1 MIDLTVLKLIFQVG
15 FELMNMLV
23 RWENDFDS
31 TEMEMLRKRSLCNVL
46 SSKME
51 GNVEFLCSMF
61 PKESTRV
68 PQQSLIVDVLSTAA
82 SEASLAN
89 LQILAKGLTNFF
101 FFNFHNL
108 IFFRKS
114 LLYLF
119 IKLPREEKSKFEC
132 EEKKLSLLL
141 KREVC
146 GGFWLENAT
155 FSNKLNFFSSH
166 SNFDFSSRGNS
177 E

>member
-1 MIDLTVLKLIFQVG
+1 MTNLTVLKLIFQVG

-89 LQILAKGLTNFF
+89 LQILAKGLT
-101 FFNFHNL
+101 
-108 IFFRKS
+108 IFFQFS
-114 LLYLF
+114 QLNLF
-119 IKLPREEKSKFEC
+119 QKVPFVPFYQRI
-132 EEKKLSLLL
+132 
-141 KREVC
+141 
-146 GGFWLENAT
+146 
-155 FSNKLNFFSSH
+155 
-166 SNFDFSSRGNS
+166 
-177 E
+177 

>member
-1 MIDLTVLKLIFQVG
+1 MTNLTVLKLIFQVG

-89 LQILAKGLTNFF
+89 LQILAKGLTFF
-101 FFNFHNL
+101 HFSELNHFQKVPFYQRIGTKTLHDSTCYC
-108 IFFRKS
+108 I
-114 LLYLF
+114 
-119 IKLPREEKSKFEC
+119 EKSVTSF
-132 EEKKLSLLL
+132 
-141 KREVC
+141 
-146 GGFWLENAT
+146 
-155 FSNKLNFFSSH
+155 
-166 SNFDFSSRGNS
+166 
-177 E
+177 

>member
-1 MIDLTVLKLIFQVG
+1 MTDLTVLKLCFQVG

-89 LQILAKGLTNFF
+89 LQILAKGMTIFF
-101 FFNFHNL
+101 TFHNL
-108 IFFRKS
+108 IIFRKS
-114 LLYLF
+114 LFYLF
-119 IKLPREEKSKFEC
+119 IKEFEQ
-132 EEKKLSLLL
+132 KLYMT
-141 KREVC
+141 VH
-146 GGFWLENAT
+146 AT
-155 FSNKLNFFSSH
+155 V
-166 SNFDFSSRGNS
+166 
-177 E
+177 

>member
-1 MIDLTVLKLIFQVG
+1 MTNLTVLKLIFQVG

-31 TEMEMLRKRSLCNVL
+31 TEMDMLRKRSLCNVL

-89 LQILAKGLTNFF
+89 LQILAKGLTIFF
-101 FFNFHNL
+101 TFHNFL
-108 IFFRKS
+108 KSFLESPFFT
-114 LLYLF
+114 F
-119 IKLPREEKSKFEC
+119 
-132 EEKKLSLLL
+132 LS
-141 KREVC
+141 
-146 GGFWLENAT
+146 
-155 FSNKLNFFSSH
+155 
-166 SNFDFSSRGNS
+166 
-177 E
+177 

>member
-1 MIDLTVLKLIFQVG
+1 
-15 FELMNMLV
+15 MLV

-61 PKESTRV
+61 PNESTRV

-89 LQILAKGLTNFF
+89 LQILAKGMTIFF
-101 FFNFHNL
+101 FTFHNL
-108 IFFRKS
+108 IIYRKS
-114 LLYLF
+114 LFYLF
-119 IKLPREEKSKFEC
+119 IKEFEQ
-132 EEKKLSLLL
+132 KLYMT
-141 KREVC
+141 VHAIVTVH
-146 GGFWLENAT
+146 GT
-155 FSNKLNFFSSH
+155 V
-166 SNFDFSSRGNS
+166 
-177 E
+177 

>member
-1 MIDLTVLKLIFQVG
+1 
-15 FELMNMLV
+15 MLV

-89 LQILAKGLTNFF
+89 LQILAKGMT
-101 FFNFHNL
+101 
-108 IFFRKS
+108 IFFHFSQLNHFQKVP
-114 LLYLF
+114 F
-119 IKLPREEKSKFEC
+119 LPFYQRI
-132 EEKKLSLLL
+132 
-141 KREVC
+141 
-146 GGFWLENAT
+146 
-155 FSNKLNFFSSH
+155 
-166 SNFDFSSRGNS
+166 
-177 E
+177 

>member
-1 MIDLTVLKLIFQVG
+1 MTNLTVLKLIFQVG

-89 LQILAKGLTNFF
+89 LQILAKGLT
-101 FFNFHNL
+101 
-108 IFFRKS
+108 IFFYFSQLKS
-114 LLYLF
+114 F
-119 IKLPREEKSKFEC
+119 SESHF
-132 EEKKLSLLL
+132 
-141 KREVC
+141 
-146 GGFWLENAT
+146 FT
-155 FSNKLNFFSSH
+155 FYH
-166 SNFDFSSRGNS
+166 RI
-177 E
+177 

>member
-1 MIDLTVLKLIFQVG
+1 
-15 FELMNMLV
+15 MLV

-51 GNVEFLCSMF
+51 GNVEFLCSLF

-89 LQILAKGLTNFF
+89 LQILAKGITIFF
-101 FFNFHNL
+101 FTFHNL
-108 IFFRKS
+108 FIFRKS
-114 LLYLF
+114 LFTFL
-119 IKLPREEKSKFEC
+119 SKN
-132 EEKKLSLLL
+132 L
-141 KREVC
+141 
-146 GGFWLENAT
+146 
-155 FSNKLNFFSSH
+155 NK
-166 SNFDFSSRGNS
+166 NS
-177 E
+177 TS

>member
-1 MIDLTVLKLIFQVG
+1 
-15 FELMNMLV
+15 MLV

-89 LQILAKGLTNFF
+89 LQILAKGLT
-101 FFNFHNL
+101 
-108 IFFRKS
+108 IFFQFSQLNLFQKVPFVPIYQVASRRK
-114 LLYLF
+114 
-119 IKLPREEKSKFEC
+119 IKI
-132 EEKKLSLLL
+132 
-141 KREVC
+141 
-146 GGFWLENAT
+146 
-155 FSNKLNFFSSH
+155 
-166 SNFDFSSRGNS
+166 
-177 E
+177 

>member
-1 MIDLTVLKLIFQVG
+1 
-15 FELMNMLV
+15 MLV

-89 LQILAKGLTNFF
+89 LQILAKGLINFF
-101 FFNFHNL
+101 TIHNL
-108 IFFRKS
+108 IIIRKS
-114 LLYLF
+114 FLYLF
-119 IKLPREEKSKFEC
+119 MYQRIRTIILHGVTGKT
-132 EEKKLSLLL
+132 LSEALI
-141 KREVC
+141 
-146 GGFWLENAT
+146 FAST
-155 FSNKLNFFSSH
+155 
-166 SNFDFSSRGNS
+166 
-177 E
+177 